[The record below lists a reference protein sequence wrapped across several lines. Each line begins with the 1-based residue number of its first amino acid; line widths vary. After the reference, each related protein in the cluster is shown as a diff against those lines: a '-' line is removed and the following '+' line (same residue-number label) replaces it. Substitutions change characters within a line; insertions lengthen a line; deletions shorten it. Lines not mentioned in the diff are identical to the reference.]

1 MTTLTNTQDIAE
13 LKVIAKRLRKRILE
27 MGRATATKPEEAGS
41 GHPST
46 ALSSVE
52 IVTALHFSR
61 MRWDAK
67 DSGWPQRD
75 RFILSK
81 GHGVPVLY
89 AAYAEAGAIPEDE
102 LKTLRQTGSRLQGHP
117 DPTRLP
123 FVEAATGSLGQ
134 GLSIAMGLALG
145 ARLDKASWRTYCLM
159 GDGEIEEGQ
168 VWEAAMSAP
177 RFALDNLCAIVDNN
191 RIQQT
196 SSVDDI
202 LPTLNPI
209 PEKWSAFGWHVI
221 EIDGHDLEAVLAA
234 IDEAAATKGTPT
246 AIVAHTVKGKGVSFM
261 ENSNKWH
268 GKGVTQEQLEE
279 ALKEIDRDD

>member
-1 MTTLTNTQDIAE
+1 MSQVASDVDVQQLRE
-13 LKVIAKRLRKRILE
+13 IAKRLRVRIIE
-27 MGRATATKPEEAGS
+27 MTTAAGS

-46 ALSSVE
+46 SLSSVE
-52 IVTALHFSR
+52 IVCALHFCR
-61 MRWDAK
+61 MRWDPK
-67 DSGWPQRD
+67 NPFWEERD

-117 DPTRLP
+117 DPARLP

-134 GLSIAMGLALG
+134 GLSIAEGLAMG
-145 ARLDKASWRTYCLM
+145 AKLDRASWRTYCLM

-177 RFALDNLCAIVDNN
+177 KFSLDNLCGIVDFNG
-191 RIQQT
+191 IQQT
-196 SSVDDI
+196 SSVDEI
-202 LPTLNPI
+202 LSTLKPVDA
-209 PEKWSAFGWHVI
+209 KWRSFSWHVI
-221 EIDGHDLEAVLAA
+221 ECDGHDLEQVIAA

-246 AIVAHTVKGKGVSFM
+246 AIIAHTVKGKGVSFM
-261 ENSNKWH
+261 ENSNSWH
-268 GKGVTQEQLEE
+268 GKVCTPEQAKQAIEE
-279 ALKEIDRDD
+279 ILSA